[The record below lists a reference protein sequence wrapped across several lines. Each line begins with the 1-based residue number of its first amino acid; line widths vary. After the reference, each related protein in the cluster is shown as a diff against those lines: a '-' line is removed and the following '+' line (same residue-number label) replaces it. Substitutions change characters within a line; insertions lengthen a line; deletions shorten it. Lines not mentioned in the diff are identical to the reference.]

1 MGGEAM
7 HRQTAGKTINTR
19 DRKDIN
25 MLPLAYKT
33 VFIPRRTA
41 VFSADDTRF

>member
-1 MGGEAM
+1 
-7 HRQTAGKTINTR
+7 
-19 DRKDIN
+19 

>member
-1 MGGEAM
+1 MY
-7 HRQTAGKTINTR
+7 RQTPEETINTR

-25 MLPLAYKT
+25 MLPLADKT
-33 VFIPRRTA
+33 VFIPQHTA